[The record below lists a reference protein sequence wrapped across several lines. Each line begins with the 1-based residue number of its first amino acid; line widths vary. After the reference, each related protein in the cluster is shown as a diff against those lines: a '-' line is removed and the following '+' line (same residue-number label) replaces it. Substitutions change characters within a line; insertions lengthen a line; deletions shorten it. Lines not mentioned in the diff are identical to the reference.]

1 MNNNDPYVYIYIFY
15 RSLQPVS
22 RAAAEGF
29 LFCWEFCSS
38 PHPPHLFFGSQ
49 VFNHINDLASST
61 NHSIVTMVCC
71 YLCSQIFCSIVYT
84 FVVILQYC
92 LTLLAVALCF
102 KVHYSLEVFFVGD
115 ALTCINIF
123 FLIG

>member
-1 MNNNDPYVYIYIFY
+1 MNNNDPYVYIYIFFIDP
-15 RSLQPVS
+15 SNLSVEQQL
-22 RAAAEGF
+22 RAFYFAGNF
-29 LFCWEFCSS
+29 VL
-38 PHPPHLFFGSQ
+38 PPPPPHLFFGSQ

-123 FLIG
+123 F